1 MCERVGLLQCFDMIF
16 RYQKVKNLFALEF
29 REAQCGHIR
38 IIDTPVRYGNEE
50 LKKHVVVA
58 LILFTFKTDPANE
71 VEGEMIV
78 EEEFED
84 TISQLGTLLLI
95 TTLLN

>member
-50 LKKHVVVA
+50 LNKHA
-58 LILFTFKTDPANE
+58 TKIMCFSKSFKTKKLSFSVSLRHIILDDNLKRC
-71 VEGEMIV
+71 M
-78 EEEFED
+78 
-84 TISQLGTLLLI
+84 S
-95 TTLLN
+95 